1 MSKWYCAQQIITTLV
16 QEKFNIELFIR
27 SLEITIV
34 AVFDLVDFD
43 NHEQVVYCSDDASGL
58 KAIIAVHSTA
68 LGPAAGGCRFWDY
81 ASDETALKD
90 VLRLSKGMTYKN
102 AMAGLKLGGG
112 KGVIIGDPKKL
123 KSDVLFKAFG
133 KAVNNLNGRYYTA
146 EDVNITTGDMA
157 IVNQSTEFVSGLEGK
172 SGNPG
177 PFTALGTFLGIKA
190 AVKFKLNRDDLAGI
204 KVAVQGLGSVGYS
217 LCEKLH
223 AVGAELIVTDINQD
237 TLDRAAAELNATIV
251 GLDEIYHQDVDVFS
265 PCALGASIND
275 DSIAQM
281 KAVIIA
287 GCANNQLAEARH
299 DKVLLEKGILYAPDY
314 VINAGGI
321 INVALEIYPEPYC
334 ADSATKLVEN
344 IYHTLMT
351 VFETAASNNMPTGF
365 IADEM
370 ARNIIAKG
378 A

>member
-223 AVGAELIVTDINQD
+223 AAGAELIVTDINQA

>member
-1 MSKWYCAQQIITTLV
+1 VVLCGPKQYNSYYISKKIVNNFLHGD
-16 QEKFNIELFIR
+16 
-27 SLEITIV
+27 LEV
-34 AVFDLVDFD
+34 AIFDLVDFD
-43 NHEQVVYCSDDASGL
+43 NHEQVVYCSDDATGL

-81 ASDETALKD
+81 VNDEAALKD

-112 KGVIIGDPKKL
+112 KGVIIGNPKNL
-123 KSDVLFKAFG
+123 KSDELFEAFG
-133 KAVNNLNGRYYTA
+133 KAVNNLGGRYYTA

-157 IVNQSTEFVSGLEGK
+157 VVNQVTDFVSGLEGK

-190 AVKFKLNRDDLAGI
+190 AVKFKLGTDDLSGL

-223 AVGAELIVTDINQD
+223 AAGAELIVTDINQKI
-237 TLDRAAAELNATIV
+237 LDKAATELNATLV
-251 GLDEIYHQDVDVFS
+251 SLDDIYSQDVDVYA

-275 DSIAQM
+275 ESIAQL

-287 GCANNQLAEARH
+287 GCANNQLEEARH
-299 DKVLLEKGILYAPDY
+299 DQVLLEKGILYAPDY

-334 ADSATKLVEN
+334 ADKATGLVEN
-344 IYHTLMT
+344 IYHTLMS
-351 VFETAASNNMPTGF
+351 VFESAKERNLPTGQVS
-365 IADEM
+365 DEM
-370 ARNIIAKG
+370 AREIIANGGK
-378 A
+378 

>member
-1 MSKWYCAQQIITTLV
+1 
-16 QEKFNIELFIR
+16 
-27 SLEITIV
+27 
-34 AVFDLVDFD
+34 
-43 NHEQVVYCSDDASGL
+43 
-58 KAIIAVHSTA
+58 
-68 LGPAAGGCRFWDY
+68 
-81 ASDETALKD
+81 
-90 VLRLSKGMTYKN
+90 MTYKN

-123 KSDVLFKAFG
+123 KSEVLFKAFG
-133 KAVNNLNGRYYTA
+133 QAVNNLNGRYYTA
-146 EDVNITTGDMA
+146 EDVNITTADMA
-157 IVNQSTEFVSGLEGK
+157 IVNQSTAFVSGLEGK

-190 AVKFKLNRDDLAGI
+190 AVKFKLKKDDLSGI

-223 AVGAELIVTDINQD
+223 AAGAELFVTDINQA
-237 TLDRAAAELNATIV
+237 TLDKAAAELNATVV
-251 GLDEIYHQDVDVFS
+251 GLDEIYAQDVDVFS
-265 PCALGASIND
+265 PCALGAAIND
-275 DSIAQM
+275 DTIPQL
-281 KAVIIA
+281 KATIVA

-334 ADSATKLVEN
+334 AESATKLVEN
-344 IYHTLMT
+344 IYNTLIT
-351 VFETAASNNMPTGF
+351 VFETAAANNMPTGF

>member
-1 MSKWYCAQQIITTLV
+1 M
-16 QEKFNIELFIR
+16 
-27 SLEITIV
+27 
-34 AVFDLVDFD
+34 
-43 NHEQVVYCSDDASGL
+43 
-58 KAIIAVHSTA
+58 HSTA

-81 ASDETALKD
+81 ASDEAALKD

-112 KGVIIGDPKKL
+112 KGVIIGDPKSL
-123 KSDVLFKAFG
+123 KSDDLFKAFG
-133 KAVNNLNGRYYTA
+133 TAVNNLNGRYYTA

-190 AVKFKLNRDDLAGI
+190 AVKFKLGKDDLTGI

-223 AVGAELIVTDINQD
+223 NAGAELIVTDINQVA
-237 TLDRAAAELNATIV
+237 LDKAAAELNATVV
-251 GLDEIYHQDVDVFS
+251 GLDEIYSQDVDVFS
-265 PCALGASIND
+265 PCALGASID
-275 DSIAQM
+275 DNSIAQL

-299 DKVLLEKGILYAPDY
+299 DQILLEKGILYAPDY

-344 IYHTLMT
+344 IYHTLMN
-351 VFETAASNNMPTGF
+351 VFETAAAQNMPTGL
-365 IADEM
+365 IADQM
-370 ARNIIAKG
+370 ARDIIAKG
-378 A
+378 KNNG